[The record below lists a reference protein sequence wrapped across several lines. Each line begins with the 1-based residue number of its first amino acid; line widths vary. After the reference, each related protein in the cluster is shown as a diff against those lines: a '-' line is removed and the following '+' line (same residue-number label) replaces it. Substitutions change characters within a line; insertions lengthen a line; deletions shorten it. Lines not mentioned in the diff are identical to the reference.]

1 MFKKLSLT
9 LLTIILLVAIAGCNV
24 INPTNPES
32 NTSNENS
39 PPGAS
44 DDYTEPTANQQMLP
58 LIPGKAA
65 DVKLDANA
73 DGTTQQLKTGE
84 VLSITLESNP
94 STGYGWSATIS
105 NEKVVVQMGG
115 AQYEEPPSTTGTP
128 MVGAPG
134 TETIFLQAA
143 GAGSA
148 TITLDYKRGW
158 EENVL
163 PEKTITITVEV
174 KK

>member
-1 MFKKLSLT
+1 MYYNSHQWNNAASSCVLWLNTDKRRARMFKKLSLT

-73 DGTTQQLKTGE
+73 DGPTQPIRGG
-84 VLSITLESNP
+84 V
-94 STGYGWSATIS
+94 GW
-105 NEKVVVQMGG
+105 
-115 AQYEEPPSTTGTP
+115 Y
-128 MVGAPG
+128 
-134 TETIFLQAA
+134 
-143 GAGSA
+143 
-148 TITLDYKRGW
+148 
-158 EENVL
+158 
-163 PEKTITITVEV
+163 
-174 KK
+174 